1 MGLMLHEGPRR
12 AIGPAMQKML
22 FASLVADHTADLY
35 AAPTAHPTQ
44 RLGIL
49 IGVVEQAPSE
59 ERQRI
64 LYRGEAHLEATCGP
78 RYIYATD
85 RV

>member
-1 MGLMLHEGPRR
+1 
-12 AIGPAMQKML
+12 
-22 FASLVADHTADLY
+22 V
-35 AAPTAHPTQ
+35 
-44 RLGIL
+44 